1 MPKQL
6 FSAVNK
12 GRKRSF
18 LASTALA
25 KQKSL
30 ESSLTNADMLN
41 VLNAG
46 NTGHRLGNAFTND
59 TSIKMEIDSNL
70 DEILQPKRQLFVPRY

>member
-1 MPKQL
+1 M
-6 FSAVNK
+6 
-12 GRKRSF
+12 
-18 LASTALA
+18 A

-30 ESSLTNADMLN
+30 EASLTNADMLN

-46 NTGHRLGNAFTND
+46 TGHRLGNAFTND

-70 DEILQPKRQLFVPRY
+70 DEILQPKRQFVPRY